1 MLKNLALQAI
11 MLPLLLILNSM
22 AQRSTRNKIR
32 FQADSAF
39 DNLRKAQIHLTQLAA
54 LADDQ
59 SNYINENLPV
69 LIAGLDTVITAVDRF
84 SEKL

>member
-1 MLKNLALQAI
+1 
-11 MLPLLLILNSM
+11 M
-22 AQRSTRNKIR
+22 AQRSTRNKIK

-54 LADDQ
+54 LADDR
-59 SNYINENLPV
+59 SGVIDDHLPII
-69 LIAGLDTVITAVDRF
+69 IASLDTVIEALDLL